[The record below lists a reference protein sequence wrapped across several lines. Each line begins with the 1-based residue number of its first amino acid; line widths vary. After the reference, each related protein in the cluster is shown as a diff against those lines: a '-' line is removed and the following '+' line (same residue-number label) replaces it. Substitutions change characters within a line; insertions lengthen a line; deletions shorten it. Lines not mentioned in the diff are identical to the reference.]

1 VGSFW
6 NAEFEFPG
14 VFAAVG
20 GTKSETTVK
29 IVGAIRHEM
38 DRLAQEPVTDN
49 ELTRAKD
56 SILKG
61 MAFDFDSTGKIV
73 NRLMAYE
80 YYTYPRDFLQR
91 YQESIRKVNKADV
104 LRVAKMYMKSDQF
117 AILVLGKEKDFEA
130 PLASLGKVTRIDI
143 TIPK

>member
-1 VGSFW
+1 
-6 NAEFEFPG
+6 
-14 VFAAVG
+14 
-20 GTKSETTVK
+20 
-29 IVGAIRHEM
+29 
-38 DRLAQEPVTDN
+38 VTDD

-104 LRVAKMYMKSDQF
+104 LRVAKTYMKSDQF

>member
-1 VGSFW
+1 M
-6 NAEFEFPG
+6 
-14 VFAAVG
+14 
-20 GTKSETTVK
+20 
-29 IVGAIRHEM
+29 RHEM
-38 DRLAQEPVTDN
+38 DRLAQEPVTDD

-80 YYTYPRDFLQR
+80 YYSYPRDFLQR
-91 YQESIRKVNKADV
+91 YQEGIRKVAKADV
-104 LRVAKMYMKSDQF
+104 QRVAKAYMKSDQF
-117 AILVLGKEKDFEA
+117 VILVLGKEKDFEA